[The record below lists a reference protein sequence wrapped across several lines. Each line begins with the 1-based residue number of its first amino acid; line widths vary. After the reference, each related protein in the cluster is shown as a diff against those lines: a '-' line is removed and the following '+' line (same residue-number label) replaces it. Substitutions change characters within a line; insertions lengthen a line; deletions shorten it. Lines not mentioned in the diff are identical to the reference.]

1 MVKIEPKIHES
12 WKEILYDEFQKDYFV
27 NLKQF
32 LVEEKKKYTIYP
44 PGNLI
49 FNAFDKTPFNE
60 VKVVI
65 IGQDPYHGPGQ
76 AHGLCFSVPQGIKI
90 PPSLRNIYKEL
101 HSELACEIPN
111 HGNLEKWAEQGVL
124 LINATLTV
132 RDSQAASHQKKGWET
147 FTDSVIRT
155 IANKKENIVFILWG
169 NYAQSKQVF
178 IDENKHCIIKSVH
191 PSPLSASRGFFGSK
205 PFSQTNNYLK
215 ASGIEPIDWCI
226 V

>member
-1 MVKIEPKIHES
+1 MSKIEPKIHKS

-49 FNAFDKTPFNE
+49 FNAFDKTPFNK

-101 HSELACEIPN
+101 NSELGCEIPN

-124 LINATLTV
+124 LLNATLTV

-155 IANKKENIVFILWG
+155 IANKKENVVFILWG
-169 NYAQSKQVF
+169 RPAQLKEKL
-178 IDENKHCIIKSVH
+178 IDATKHYIIKAPH
-191 PSPLSASRGFFGSK
+191 PSPLSAYRGFFGSK
-205 PFSQTNNYLK
+205 PFSKTNAYLISK
-215 ASGIEPIDWCI
+215 GIEPIQWCL
-226 V
+226 